1 MHRGASVL
9 AFQELA
15 VPMSH
20 AERGRLGGLK
30 RAYSQT
36 AEQRHEQARKLYL
49 AGAVKAV
56 VDRAPELTDDQ
67 RAKIRAILLP
77 ALPAAEADMP
87 ADDNDGPGTRPGRR
101 STVPPPR
108 ATKGRGDG
116 TP

>member
-1 MHRGASVL
+1 M
-9 AFQELA
+9 
-15 VPMSH
+15 PMSH

-77 ALPAAEADMP
+77 ALPADEADVP
-87 ADDNDGPGTRPGRR
+87 AEDNDAPGTRVPGRR
-101 STVPPPR
+101 DHPAAAKKQRGRSN
-108 ATKGRGDG
+108 AT
-116 TP
+116 P

>member
-1 MHRGASVL
+1 MR
-9 AFQELA
+9 FTEFA

-36 AEQRHEQARKLYL
+36 SEQRHEQARKLYL

-67 RAKIRAILLP
+67 RARIRAILLP
-77 ALPAAEADMP
+77 VVVADETEP
-87 ADDNDGPGTRPGRR
+87 LTEDNDAPETRDPERRLTARRRQATERRHDR
-101 STVPPPR
+101 ST
-108 ATKGRGDG
+108 
-116 TP
+116 

>member
-1 MHRGASVL
+1 VG
-9 AFQELA
+9 
-15 VPMSH
+15 MSH

-36 AEQRHEQARKLYL
+36 AEQRREQARTLYL

-77 ALPAAEADMP
+77 ALPAVEMLAPTE
-87 ADDNDGPGTRPGRR
+87 DDDGPGTRRGRR
-101 STVPPPR
+101 DHP
-108 ATKGRGDG
+108 AAAKQQKGRGHHATG
-116 TP
+116 G

>member
-1 MHRGASVL
+1 
-9 AFQELA
+9 
-15 VPMSH
+15 MSH

-77 ALPAAEADMP
+77 VLPADEADVP
-87 ADDNDGPGTRPGRR
+87 TEDNDGPGTHPGRR
-101 STVPPPR
+101 STDPPPR

>member
-1 MHRGASVL
+1 VL

-56 VDRAPELTDDQ
+56 VDRAPEL
-67 RAKIRAILLP
+67 
-77 ALPAAEADMP
+77 PAAEADMP